1 VGLSTQPIRPNFKL
15 LANDKNIT
23 DTILDRFVSLRY
35 TDEAGVDSDMLEIV
49 LADHEPLMPVQLPPT
64 GAELQLFLGYDN
76 EAVRIGLFIVDEI
89 ELAGWPGEMTIRARA
104 ATFDKSK
111 GGKTDLQTQKVR
123 SWKAGTTLGAMV
135 QKIAKEH
142 GMEGAVAKSLANIKL
157 PHIDQPDESDIN
169 LLLRVARKYD
179 AVVKPAGGKL
189 ILAKRGEFKS
199 VSGQDLPTV
208 TLVAKECSRWRMV
221 QSKRE
226 TAGKVVAYWHAVKQA
241 KRHEISVGSGEPVRR
256 LRQYYPT
263 QEMALAAARAELAR
277 RERARVTMHISCPGR
292 ADLVAEGKVIL
303 QGWREGVPTEWV
315 ATRAEH
321 TVDDRG
327 YSSTIELELPNDG
340 DASNVEDVAA

>member
-1 VGLSTQPIRPNFKL
+1 MGLTQPIRPNFKL

-23 DTILDRFVSLRY
+23 DTIVDRFVSLRY
-35 TDEAGVDSDMLEIV
+35 TDEAGLDSDMLEIV
-49 LADHEPLMPVQLPPT
+49 LADHEPLLPIQVPPT

-76 EAVRIGLFIVDEI
+76 DALRIGLFIVDEL

-104 ATFDKSK
+104 APYDKSK
-111 GGKTDLQTQKVR
+111 GGKFNLQTQKVR
-123 SWKAGTTLGAMV
+123 SWPAGTTLGAMV

-142 GMEGAVAKSLANIKL
+142 GMEGAVSASLASIKL

-169 LLLRVARKYD
+169 LLLRVAKKYD

-189 ILAKRGEFKS
+189 VLAKRGEFKS
-199 VSGQDLPTV
+199 VSGQDLPTI
-208 TLVAKECSRWRMV
+208 TLVAKDCSRWRMV

-256 LRQYYPT
+256 LKQYYPT
-263 QEMALAAARAELAR
+263 QEMALAAARSELAR
-277 RERARVTMHISCPGR
+277 RERARTTMHITMPGR
-292 ADLVAEGKVIL
+292 TDLAAECKVIL

-321 TVDDRG
+321 SLDDRG
-327 YSSTIELELPNDG
+327 YSSTIELELPNQG
-340 DASNVEDVAA
+340 DDSNVEDVAA

>member
-1 VGLSTQPIRPNFKL
+1 MGLTQPIRPNFKL

-23 DTILDRFVSLRY
+23 ATILDRFVSLRY
-35 TDEAGVDSDMLEIV
+35 TDEAGLDSDMLEIV
-49 LADHEPLMPVQLPPT
+49 LADHDPLKPIQVPPT

-76 EAVRIGLFIVDEI
+76 DALRIGLFIVDEL

-104 ATFDKSK
+104 APYDKSK
-111 GGKTDLQTQKVR
+111 GGKFNLQTQKVR

-142 GMEGAVAKSLANIKL
+142 GMEGAVAQSLASIKL

-169 LLLRVARKYD
+169 LLLRIAKKYD

-189 ILAKRGEFKS
+189 VLAKRGEFKS
-199 VSGQDLPTV
+199 VSGQDMPTI
-208 TLVAKECSRWRMV
+208 TLAAKDCSRWRMV

-226 TAGKVVAYWHAVKQA
+226 TAGKVVAYWHAVRQA

-256 LRQYYPT
+256 LKQYYPT
-263 QEMALAAARAELAR
+263 QEMALAAARSELAR
-277 RERARVTMHISCPGR
+277 RERARTTMHITCPGR
-292 ADLVAEGKVIL
+292 ADLAAECKVVL

-321 TVDDRG
+321 SLDDRG
-327 YSSTIELELPNDG
+327 YTSTIELELPNQG
-340 DASNVEDVAA
+340 DDSNVEDVAA